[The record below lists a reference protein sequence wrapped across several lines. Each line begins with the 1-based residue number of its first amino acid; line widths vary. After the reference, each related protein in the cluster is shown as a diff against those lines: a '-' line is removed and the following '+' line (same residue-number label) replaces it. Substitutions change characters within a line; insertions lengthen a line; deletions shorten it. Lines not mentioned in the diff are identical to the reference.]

1 MNSVTGESCITA
13 VKLMRSQSHT
23 HNHAHSAPKIAD
35 GIPKSPTAI
44 PQENQHSCGRKK
56 KPLRGAILCLS
67 LVSGQ
72 IHMCLFV
79 RAFKRGCNKDLV
91 ERWVFALSTSRHGI
105 RLLCQL
111 VCRLLPAMSAI
122 IWKFILRRF
131 SPWQVNM
138 RLEGFRGINV
148 ATHPDENGFPTK
160 HELVCVVR
168 TQKLTHGP

>member
-1 MNSVTGESCITA
+1 MTHQTSISLGLFARNVLDFKDGYEYNMVGPTAVCPLSRLRSEFKMSFNMNSVTGESCITA

-91 ERWVFALSTSRHGI
+91 ER
-105 RLLCQL
+105 
-111 VCRLLPAMSAI
+111 
-122 IWKFILRRF
+122 
-131 SPWQVNM
+131 
-138 RLEGFRGINV
+138 
-148 ATHPDENGFPTK
+148 
-160 HELVCVVR
+160 
-168 TQKLTHGP
+168 